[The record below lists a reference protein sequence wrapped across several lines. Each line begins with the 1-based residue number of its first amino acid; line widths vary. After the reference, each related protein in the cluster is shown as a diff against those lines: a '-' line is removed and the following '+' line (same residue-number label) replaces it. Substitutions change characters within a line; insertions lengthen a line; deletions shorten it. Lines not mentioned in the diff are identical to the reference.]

1 LHVLDFVN
9 ASDGDYEENGVHNG
23 GTKATMTNEE
33 KMLVVIQPARHFAD
47 DREHLCFARLR

>member
-1 LHVLDFVN
+1 MLDFVN